1 MSSGWRFRV
10 ALGAIVA
17 LALAL
22 RVLVIATSPDFQPR
36 TDAADYDREAVSLA
50 RSNSFPG
57 SIIDPRGGPTAS
69 RPPLFPLALGV
80 TYKLSGTASAA
91 DRWRA
96 GRVMEALLGSLAV
109 LLMAVIAAGVWDP
122 RTGLVSGLLG
132 AISPPLVL
140 VGSSLMSESLC
151 IPLVLAAVLCALRAR
166 SPAQAGQPVTPAGRR
181 AAWIWTAAAGVLV
194 GLTALTRSNGFLLL
208 VPVGLLVLQTGG
220 RRRWRSLALP
230 AVALAATVVT
240 LVPWTAR
247 NAHIFGELVPVT
259 TESGYGLAGT
269 YTAVA
274 QARQDFPAMWVPPGA
289 DMLSI
294 VHRHPGLNEAQISD
308 QLDSAAL
315 HYVAAHPGSVA
326 RTSWWNALRM
336 FDLTGPRF
344 ERFAAR
350 YVAYPIWL
358 TVASVYASWVLL
370 ALVLIGLAAR
380 AWRGAPAALWA
391 APLLFLLTAIPLIGD
406 TRYRSPADPFL
417 MMLSAGGLVALAR
430 RLPSARSARLPG
442 SSPPL
447 SAR

>member
-1 MSSGWRFRV
+1 M
-10 ALGAIVA
+10 
-17 LALAL
+17 
-22 RVLVIATSPDFQPR
+22 
-36 TDAADYDREAVSLA
+36 
-50 RSNSFPG
+50 
-57 SIIDPRGGPTAS
+57 
-69 RPPLFPLALGV
+69 PPAWLGV

-166 SPAQAGQPVTPAGRR
+166 SPAQAGQPVTPA
-181 AAWIWTAAAGVLV
+181 AA
-194 GLTALTRSNGFLLL
+194 
-208 VPVGLLVLQTGG
+208 
-220 RRRWRSLALP
+220 LAL
-230 AVALAATVVT
+230 AG
-240 LVPWTAR
+240 TAGGGAGGDGGDAR
-247 NAHIFGELVPVT
+247 PLDGAQRAHLRGARTRHHRKRLRA
-259 TESGYGLAGT
+259 GRAGT

-274 QARQDFPAMWVPPGA
+274 QARQDFPAMWVPPVA

-315 HYVAAHPGSVA
+315 DYVAAHPGSVA

-370 ALVLIGLAAR
+370 ARVLIGLTAR

-406 TRYRSPADPFL
+406 TRYRRPADPFL

-430 RLPSARSARLPG
+430 RLPSARSAPLPG